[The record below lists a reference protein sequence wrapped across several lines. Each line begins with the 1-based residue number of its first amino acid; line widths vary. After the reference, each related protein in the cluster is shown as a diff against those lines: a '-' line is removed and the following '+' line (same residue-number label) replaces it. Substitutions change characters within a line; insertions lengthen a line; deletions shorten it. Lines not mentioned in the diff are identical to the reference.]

1 MRDAIIFL
9 MGTGAGGIA
18 GYMIR
23 DFQIYMADEMKIRR
37 TMRDL
42 RSKIDREDAAT

>member
-18 GYMIR
+18 GWAMRAVKI
-23 DFQIYMADEMKIRR
+23 EMDKQRH
-37 TMRDL
+37 
-42 RSKIDREDAAT
+42 IDRLFRHYQDLAEKEAKS

>member
-23 DFQIYMADEMKIRR
+23 DFQIYMADELKMRR
-37 TMRDL
+37 TMRDINN
-42 RSKIDREDAAT
+42 RVDREAKQ